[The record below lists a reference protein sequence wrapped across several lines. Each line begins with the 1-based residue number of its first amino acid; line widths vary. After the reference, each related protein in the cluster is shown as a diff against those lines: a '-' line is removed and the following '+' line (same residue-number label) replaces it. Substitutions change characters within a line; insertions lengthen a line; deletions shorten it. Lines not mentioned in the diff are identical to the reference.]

1 LRSNDKELLVRR
13 AFCHTLDAASN
24 PLFLQKE
31 TSATEAPNIA
41 PLRRKSLF
49 WKTPVISTTGKLSL
63 FDHFCVQEAGRTIY
77 VLVVGSQE
85 ICEQHADGIASHP
98 QPSRH

>member
-1 LRSNDKELLVRR
+1 VVNVAVRLLAQFANDAQLSNGQKTGSWNWAKRLR
-13 AFCHTLDAASN
+13 
-24 PLFLQKE
+24 Q
-31 TSATEAPNIA
+31 
-41 PLRRKSLF
+41 LR
-49 WKTPVISTTGKLSL
+49 VISTTGKLSH
-63 FDHFCVQEAGRTIY
+63 FDHLCVQEAGRTIY